1 MNFQLEAYTEAGARF
16 VELAEQ
22 HQTEVAVRA
31 AEHDREGTF
40 PFEAIESMKASG
52 FLAATVP
59 VELGGLGL
67 TSARDL
73 AVGLGRLARGDG
85 SIAIAT
91 NMHLTAAAIMA
102 RNLAAARAAG
112 EDGGALAFTL
122 EAITAGT
129 IIMANISEAGTDNR
143 SPLVTLTPGEGGWR
157 LDGRKIFGTLS
168 PVADV
173 FLVSCR
179 SEADDG
185 TPEARVAVV
194 LRGTEGMTI
203 QDDWDALGMRASG
216 SHGIVYDDVFVPA
229 NMVDEP
235 RPWGRE
241 SEGSI
246 VSATVGNFGLFGAFL
261 GIAERAQHL
270 AIHTATTRTK
280 APSGRPIAERH
291 GIQRLIAESEIDL
304 AVCRSLV
311 GHVGRLIDRVVVGE
325 PAGTVPLADLQA
337 VNAESQA
344 TKFEVNR
351 RAIDIVDRA
360 LTVSGGAGYYS
371 TNELSRLYR
380 DVRAGP
386 FMQPYSPNEAHEY
399 IGKVTLGLDPTIDH

>member
-1 MNFQLEAYTEAGARF
+1 MNFQLEAYTEPGERF
-16 VELAEQ
+16 VALAEQ
-22 HQTEVAVRA
+22 HRAEVADRA
-31 AEHDREGTF
+31 AEHDRDGTF

-52 FLAATVP
+52 FLSATVP

-91 NMHLTAAAIMA
+91 NMHLVVAAFIARTRAAA
-102 RNLAAARAAG
+102 LAAG
-112 EDGGALAFTL
+112 EDTGSLDFTL
-122 EAITAGT
+122 QAISQGT
-129 IIMANISEAGTDNR
+129 IAMANVSEAGTDNR
-143 SPLVTLTPGEGGWR
+143 SPLSTLTPTEGGWR
-157 LDGRKIFGTLS
+157 LNGRKIFGTLS

-179 SEADDG
+179 SEGADG
-185 TPEARVAVV
+185 TPEPRFAFV
-194 LRGTEGMTI
+194 LRGTDGLVI
-203 QDDWDALGMRASG
+203 QDNWDAMGMRASG
-216 SHGIVYDDVFVPA
+216 SHDIVYDDVFVPA

-241 SEGSI
+241 GENNI
-246 VSATVGNFGLFGAFL
+246 VTATAGNFGLYGAFL
-261 GIAERAQHL
+261 GIAERAQEL

-311 GHVGRLIDRVVVGE
+311 GHVGRLVDRVVMGE
-325 PAGTVPLADLQA
+325 PAGTVPLAELQA

-344 TKFEVNR
+344 TKLEVNR

-371 TNELSRLYR
+371 KNELSRLYR

-386 FMQPYSPNEAHEY
+386 FMQPYSPNEAYEY
-399 IGKVTLGLDPTIDH
+399 IGKVTLGLDPLIDG